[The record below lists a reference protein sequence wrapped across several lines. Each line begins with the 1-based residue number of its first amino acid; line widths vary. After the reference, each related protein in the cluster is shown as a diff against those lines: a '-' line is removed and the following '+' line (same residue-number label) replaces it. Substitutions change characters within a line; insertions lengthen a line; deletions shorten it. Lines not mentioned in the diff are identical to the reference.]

1 MRKLIN
7 ELKDIKLAIFDLDGV
22 IYRGDSLISNSDKV
36 IKDLREL
43 SVKIVYNSNNSTATR
58 QMYVD
63 RLRDF
68 NIKSDVTDFYTS
80 ASIAA
85 GEITNL
91 KQNATI
97 FVIGEIGLRE
107 ELKMKGHTV
116 VNVDSD
122 SSEVDYVIVGMDR
135 NFNYKKLSFAQ
146 NSILQGKA
154 QFYATN
160 ADSTFPI
167 ANRLLPGAGVM
178 VNAVQTCTDQKP
190 LKIFGKPNPF
200 GISKIL
206 KETNTSPYKSV
217 IFGDRLNTDILAG
230 NRAKIKTV
238 LVLTGVTKE
247 SDLIKIREELIQS
260 AKIDKD
266 LNPDLVVN
274 SLEDIFK
281 E

>member
-1 MRKLIN
+1 MRELIS

-36 IKDLREL
+36 ISDLKEI
-43 SVKIVYNSNNSTATR
+43 SVKIVYNSNNSTVTR

-68 NIKSDVTDFYTS
+68 NIKSEMTDFYTS
-80 ASIAA
+80 ASITAE
-85 GEITNL
+85 EITNL
-91 KQNATI
+91 KKNAII

-107 ELKMKGHTV
+107 ELKMRGHTV
-116 VNVDSD
+116 VNLDSD
-122 SSEVDYVIVGMDR
+122 CAEVDYVIVGLDS
-135 NFNYKKLSFAQ
+135 NFNYKKLAFAQ
-146 NSILQGKA
+146 NCILQGNA

-160 ADSTFPI
+160 ADSTLPV
-167 ANRLLPGAGVM
+167 ANRELPGAGVM
-178 VNAVQTCTDQKP
+178 VNAVQICTNQKP

-200 GISKIL
+200 GINTIL
-206 KETNTSPYKSV
+206 KDTNTPPKKSAV
-217 IFGDRLNTDILAG
+217 FGDRLNTDILAG

-238 LVLTGVTKE
+238 LVLTGVTTE
-247 SDLIKIREELIQS
+247 SDVIKIREEPMQS
-260 AKIDKD
+260 SKIDKG